1 MGSFNYLFFF
11 GTFVEADFNNI
22 QANIRNLATDQQ
34 KIKNVLTVS
43 MAFIKDN
50 QQNTIIKNRS
60 TFNEIVTSLQ
70 E

>member
-22 QANIRNLATDQQ
+22 QANIRNLATDQE

-43 MAFIKDN
+43 MTFIKDN
-50 QQNTIIKNRS
+50 QQNTIENRS